1 MPASSLQTN
10 LRRDVDG
17 STTNTSKYLR
27 DNNLRGGGSGSSE
40 GDHESISEDVE
51 GDTGHHPPFVMT
63 SILDYQRDNDGDRG
77 GGEGE
82 GVGDVTCLRDGVVAD
97 NLEPG
102 VEVCSGEVVDEEIE
116 EPKSAGTTDSIQ
128 SQWTFRQLAKW
139 GRMIYVGSD
148 INLKLIMGFAQSF
161 FVISHPTKIAN
172 TTTPKTIRQ
181 IVLADFHGQVPTVPV
196 KVNGTSS
203 IISPAVNNTKPIK
216 SNSAAVSLMT

>member
-1 MPASSLQTN
+1 MPGVF
-10 LRRDVDG
+10 DC
-17 STTNTSKYLR
+17 
-27 DNNLRGGGSGSSE
+27 
-40 GDHESISEDVE
+40 
-51 GDTGHHPPFVMT
+51 
-63 SILDYQRDNDGDRG
+63 QRDNDGDRG

-97 NLEPG
+97 NLKPG

-116 EPKSAGTTDSIQ
+116 ESESAGATDSISKLVDLSGNLQ
-128 SQWTFRQLAKW
+128 SEGSMT
-139 GRMIYVGSD
+139 YVGSD

-161 FVISHPTKIAN
+161 FVISQPTKIAN
-172 TTTPKTIRQ
+172 TTTPKTIKQ

-203 IISPAVNNTKPIK
+203 IISPAVNSTKPIK